1 MLRALWTGAT
11 GMNAQQFM
19 IDTIANNLANVNTAG
34 YKRQRVN
41 FKDLYYQELWMG
53 RNDVISVGHGSRVS
67 DSMRS
72 FAPGNLEK
80 TDDPLSLAI
89 EGLGFFCAELPDG
102 TAYTR
107 DGNFRVDGE
116 GMLVTSD
123 GYPVVSEGGYGG
135 EITIPQDATEVT
147 VSADGTVL
155 ARVGDE
161 LRNVGQIRLAMF
173 PNPAGLQAVGRN
185 LFKATVASGEPRTV
199 IPGEEGSG
207 RILSGFLETSNVQI
221 VTEMVNL
228 IVAQRAFELNSKA
241 VETADQMLGV
251 ANNLKR

>member
-11 GMNAQQFM
+11 GMSAQQFM
-19 IDTIANNLANVNTAG
+19 IDTIANNLANVNTTG

-53 RNDVISVGHGSRVS
+53 RSDVISVGHGARVS

-72 FAPGNLEK
+72 FAPGNLQE
-80 TDDPLSLAI
+80 TGDPLSLAI
-89 EGLGFFCAELPDG
+89 EGSGFFCVELPDG

-107 DGNFRVDGE
+107 DGNFRLDGD
-116 GMLVTSD
+116 GVLVTAD
-123 GYPVVSEGGYGG
+123 GYRVVSEGGYGG
-135 EITIPQDATEVT
+135 EITIPPDATEIS
-147 VSADGTVL
+147 VSPDGTVY

-161 LRNVGQIRLAMF
+161 MRNVGQIRVAMF
-173 PNPAGLQAVGRN
+173 PNPAGLEAVGRN
-185 LFKATVASGEPRTV
+185 FFRQTTASGEPRTV
-199 IPGEEGSG
+199 VPGEEGSG

-221 VTEMVNL
+221 VSEMVNL
-228 IVAQRAFELNSKA
+228 IIAQRAFELNSKA
-241 VETADQMLGV
+241 VETADQMLAI